1 MDQQVAEMLRGYA
14 RANEFLEQER
24 IERLVRLS
32 TEESWAIFR
41 DLVEHGHKTLS
52 DDPLPERILA
62 RRLESKIAVRETFRR
77 LAEKQGLI
85 ASSE

>member
-24 IERLVRLS
+24 IERLAHLS
-32 TEESWAIFR
+32 TEESWAIFL
-41 DLVEHGHKTLS
+41 DLVEHGHTTLAS
-52 DDPLPERILA
+52 EPLPERMQA
-62 RRLESKIAVRETFRR
+62 WQMATKIAVRRTFRR

-85 ASSE
+85 